1 MSELLGVVTAEALI
15 STLFHLLS
23 FLSLNTPFMPL
34 GTRLFLICFYSQEK
48 KVILLKLYQNIVS
61 VINLVTQ
68 KLSSNEEMLSF
79 FYINLYWISFKLC
92 KVANWE
98 GKKCFSFSL
107 EQYISLAFDALGLV
121 NCLQHALIW
130 LVFSMHVCLQYTPNV

>member
-23 FLSLNTPFMPL
+23 FLSLNTPFMPS

-68 KLSSNEEMLSF
+68 KLSSKKEMLSF
-79 FYINLYWISFKLC
+79 FYITPYWISFKLC
-92 KVANWE
+92 KLAN
-98 GKKCFSFSL
+98 
-107 EQYISLAFDALGLV
+107 
-121 NCLQHALIW
+121 
-130 LVFSMHVCLQYTPNV
+130 